1 MSDLT
6 LVEMEACPDD
16 VVINILGPYQDSLL
30 VIYDKVRDTACSWA
44 KSRELQTKTPHLVE
58 MLRNEE
64 GYPTA
69 EVWCDNKCIYRLFA
83 TLKAAAAAVESKSYK
98 SPVGYF

>member
-6 LVEMEACPDD
+6 LVEMEAFPSDII
-16 VVINILGPYQDSLL
+16 INILGPYEESILY
-30 VIYDKVRDTACSWA
+30 IYDKVRDMACAWA
-44 KSRELQTKTPHLVE
+44 KSREIETKTPHLVE
-58 MLRNEE
+58 MLRNCE

-83 TLKAAAAAVESKSYK
+83 TLKTSTEAVGTKSYR
-98 SPVGYF
+98 SPVGEF

>member
-6 LVEMEACPDD
+6 LIEMETCPND
-16 VVINILGPYQDSLL
+16 VAINILGPYNDSLL
-30 VIYDKVRDTACSWA
+30 VIYNKIRDLACSWA
-44 KSRELQTKTPHLVE
+44 KSRETQTETRHLVE
-58 MLRNEE
+58 MSRNIE

-83 TLKAAAAAVESKSYK
+83 TLKASNEAVDAKSYR
-98 SPVGYF
+98 SAIGEF

>member
-6 LVEMEACPDD
+6 LVEMETCPDD
-16 VVINILGPYQDSLL
+16 VVINILGPYDDAPL
-30 VIYDKVRDTACSWA
+30 VIYNRVRDMAVAWA
-44 KSRELQTKTPHLVE
+44 KSKELHSDTPHLVE

-69 EVWCDNKCIYRLFA
+69 EVWCENKCVYRLFA
-83 TLKAAAAAVESKSYK
+83 TLKAAADAVESKSYE